1 MLYRNITLLY
11 LSNIKALYVDSRTKI
26 LNAASDLFLEGG
38 ITALSVRAIAK
49 QAGLS
54 TIGIYS
60 YFDGKQGIL
69 DALYIEGF
77 ERVANAMDVSEL
89 NASPRKKVLHATQAY
104 LTVADK
110 FGAHYRLI
118 FGELSVSYQPSERA
132 RLVGEQAFGKL
143 IDLAALLLPQDASL
157 LSKQKQALEIWAI
170 VHGYVGL
177 KNHAVSKLISS
188 ADWNALALDTVGRHL
203 DVLESRKSK

>member
-1 MLYRNITLLY
+1 
-11 LSNIKALYVDSRTKI
+11 VDSRTKI
-26 LNAASDLFLEGG
+26 LNAASYLFLEGG
-38 ITALSVRAIAK
+38 IGALSVRAIAK
-49 QAGLS
+49 RAGLS

-69 DALYIEGF
+69 DALYVEGF
-77 ERVANAMDVSEL
+77 ERVAQAMDVSTL
-89 NASPRKKVLHATQAY
+89 DVSPHEKVMQAAQAY

-110 FGAHYRLI
+110 FGAHYHLI
-118 FGELSVSYQPSERA
+118 FGELSVGYQPSEKA
-132 RLVGEQAFGKL
+132 KLVAEQAFGKL
-143 IDLAALLLPQDASL
+143 IDLAALFLPQDASL

-188 ADWNALALDTVGRHL
+188 VDWNTLALDTVRQHL
-203 DVLESRKSK
+203 QAMANRKSK